1 MEGYEIYRL
10 SDEEIQHFGV
20 KGMKWGKRKSRS
32 AYMTAVDKHEA
43 KTKANREK
51 VAAHKAREKE
61 QGKAVAKA
69 IGTKYM
75 NASRSHEAKTT
86 AKRDAKKAA
95 SKAKYEQEKADFA
108 NAKKAVKQAGK
119 NYIERNKAKES
130 ARLEKRVET
139 KAKFKAD
146 TKTTINKFR
155 DAAAMM
161 EEEKQTKRDAK
172 KAASKAKYEQEKAD
186 FANAKKAV
194 KQAGKNYIERN
205 KAKESARLEKRVET
219 KAKFKADTKTT
230 INKFRDAAAMMEE
243 EKQTKREVKGAARKQ
258 LAKDTIENYK
268 KRLVKS
274 LDDPMVKALVA
285 SSIYA
290 NNSYSMDSTRTG
302 ANAHRQMFY

>member
-1 MEGYEIYRL
+1 MEEQWEIYRL
-10 SDEEIQHFGV
+10 SDEEIKHSGV

-69 IGTKYM
+69 VGKKYM
-75 NASRSHEAKTT
+75 DASRSHEAKTT

-161 EEEKQTKRDAK
+161 EEEKQ
-172 KAASKAKYEQEKAD
+172 
-186 FANAKKAV
+186 
-194 KQAGKNYIERN
+194 I
-205 KAKESARLEKRVET
+205 
-219 KAKFKADTKTT
+219 
-230 INKFRDAAAMMEE
+230 
-243 EKQTKREVKGAARKQ
+243 KGAARKQ
-258 LAKDTIENYK
+258 LAKARAKDLSEKLSKGLNI
-268 KRLVKS
+268 
-274 LDDPMVKALVA
+274 AVA
-285 SSIYA
+285 VNDVYGDISP
-290 NNSYSMDSTRTG
+290 TG
-302 ANAHRQMFY
+302 LKNHFANAEQLEKYGIEYNP

>member
-1 MEGYEIYRL
+1 MEGYELYRL
-10 SDEEIQHFGV
+10 SDEEIQHVGV

-43 KTKANREK
+43 KTKANRQK
-51 VAAHKAREKE
+51 VADHKAREKA

-75 NASRSHEAKTT
+75 DASRSHEAKTT

-108 NAKKAVKQAGK
+108 NAKKTVKQAGK
-119 NYIERNKAKES
+119 NYIERNKAKEV

-161 EEEKQTKRDAK
+161 EEEKQTKR
-172 KAASKAKYEQEKAD
+172 
-186 FANAKKAV
+186 
-194 KQAGKNYIERN
+194 
-205 KAKESARLEKRVET
+205 
-219 KAKFKADTKTT
+219 
-230 INKFRDAAAMMEE
+230 
-243 EKQTKREVKGAARKQ
+243 AARKQ
-258 LAKDTIENYK
+258 LAKARAKDLSEKLSKGLNI
-268 KRLVKS
+268 
-274 LDDPMVKALVA
+274 AVA
-285 SSIYA
+285 VNDVYGDISP
-290 NNSYSMDSTRTG
+290 TG
-302 ANAHRQMFY
+302 LKNHIANAEQLEKYGIKYNP